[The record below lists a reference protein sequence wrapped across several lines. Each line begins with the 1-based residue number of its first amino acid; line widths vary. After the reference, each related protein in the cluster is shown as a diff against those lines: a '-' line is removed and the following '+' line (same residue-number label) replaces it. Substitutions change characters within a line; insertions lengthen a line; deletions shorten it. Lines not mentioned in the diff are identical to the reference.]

1 MTSAQLDTRPGGA
14 DVTPM
19 EAGSPSPCLGRLTL
33 KEVMG
38 GQRSRDVEELLRR
51 SRAELLWVQRQLS
64 LISRRSA
71 SHPRVRD
78 KLRSDLPTQQLR
90 VLPPQSMERWR
101 LLEEKNR
108 CLRLEVATLRH
119 ERQQCRSLKNEL
131 HQALQEKSRLNQEL
145 SSQIQR
151 AAQYERVKSDY
162 DQLKETCTS
171 VIQERDSALR
181 ERSQLQGRLE
191 QLEQV
196 LQHMHEAA
204 ERQQQLERDHELAL
218 EVLHARQQEIRHLQK
233 VQVEAEKEHEGTVH
247 QLEKHVT
254 LHVGKFTTGLLAD
267 VRPMMSCHTG
277 YLLHP
282 QTVTARQHCTVTARV
297 KELEQRCKTQAQQF
311 SLLYQQLETFCLQ
324 SGTADT
330 AGPVDKSLIQ
340 ILSGLASGDEE
351 GHTNSGDRWLKPKL
365 LPVTPTSEERTQAA
379 PPAPGGSSSPQR
391 DSQPEMDSDLSRT
404 TRSETRFAGTV
415 RLCSARYSYNPY
427 DGPNDHP
434 EAELPLVAGKYLYI
448 YGTMDDD
455 GFYRGELPDGQRG
468 LVPSNYVDF
477 VQEKDVALTPGS
489 DDSQEAELDR
499 EEGRCSLQ
507 AGKGS
512 LNADE
517 LEEELVPYPRRITLI
532 KQLARSVIVSWEPP
546 AGQGGGIDKTG
557 ISAYDVLVD
566 QEVRFRMPPTGR
578 RKLLIEKLE
587 LSAQA
592 YRISIRCVTQHGV
605 SDELCCSLLVGR
617 GMVLAPAHLQL
628 HNVTQHS
635 ADLSWWPCDSN
646 YKHAVLLDGVERV
659 LVGPGRYRCR
669 LRGLSPM
676 TAYRVTVVAHPHR
689 VPWRLPLEQREQRAT
704 SLDFC
709 TLPAGPPLP
718 PQEVRVLCG
727 QTPGVLHVS
736 WKPPILTSSGM
747 SNGACVTGYA
757 VCTRGQRI
765 AEVMYPAAEHATV
778 ELNRI
783 GHLEV
788 RELVVRTLSAQ
799 GESQDSEVATIPQG
813 LLVPPAPPPLPH
825 ILLPV
830 CPRLVDLPLPSIS
843 TDPHIPNPI
852 PQNEPIFQPHQP
864 ILQPPPLHSTL
875 QAPSGDSWDRAI
887 DQPNQCTEPGQS
899 WASGCHPPSTLVPP
913 TLEAPSFQARRSPSP
928 QRILP
933 QPQGAPIPNMAIKAM
948 AREAT
953 QRAASSV
960 SQMIYGTQSS
970 DEEEDNYEHK
980 NLRQKG
986 ISVHDFLTDSEL
998 GRQRG
1003 HSADYPSE
1011 SSRGSDLSAITEEDE
1026 EELHS
1031 VMDKGGV
1038 RPHKGSPRSVLKILG
1053 SCRHVGRS
1061 TPVNSCSNRMSASS
1075 GGSYQRRA
1083 ITVPSIEITPESNS
1097 EESLSLAKEQIRSDA
1112 SLTQR
1117 KLWPP
1122 FYNGSSEHIND
1133 GALGQQHDGVARP
1146 KELSRIFVALFD
1158 YDPLSMSP
1166 NHDRAV
1172 EELSFQEGQILNVF
1186 GDKDRD
1192 GFYCGEINGR
1202 TGLVPCNMVAEI
1214 EAGDQNTTDQL
1225 VRQGFLP
1232 LSTPVAKIDR
1242 KRQGGRH
1249 LPTPKR
1255 KVVALY
1261 DYDPRENSPNTDME
1275 AELTFSTGDI
1285 ITILGEIDEDGF
1297 YYGEMNGQRGL
1308 VPSNFLEE
1316 VPDNVEIHLTGTQTV
1331 LQESK
1336 EPPQTTA
1343 SPSPGPYLPAI
1354 GANVAPQN
1362 PTSKRKKGLL
1372 SKGKRLWKRLA
1383 TARRAT

>member
-1 MTSAQLDTRPGGA
+1 MA
-14 DVTPM
+14 PM
-19 EAGSPSPCLGRLTL
+19 EAGSSSPCLGRLTL

-71 SHPRVRD
+71 GHPRVRD

-90 VLPPQSMERWR
+90 VLPPQSIERWR

-131 HQALQEKSRLNQEL
+131 QQALQEKSRLNQEL

-151 AAQYERVKSDY
+151 ASQYERVKSDY
-162 DQLKETCTS
+162 EQLRETCTS

-181 ERSQLQGRLE
+181 ERSQLQSRLQ
-191 QLEQV
+191 QLE
-196 LQHMHEAA
+196 QHMHEAA
-204 ERQQQLERDHELAL
+204 ERQQQLEKDHELAL
-218 EVLHARQQEIRHLQK
+218 EVLHARQQEIKHLQK
-233 VQVEAEKEHEGTVH
+233 
-247 QLEKHVT
+247 
-254 LHVGKFTTGLLAD
+254 
-267 VRPMMSCHTG
+267 
-277 YLLHP
+277 
-282 QTVTARQHCTVTARV
+282 ARV
-297 KELEQRCKTQAQQF
+297 QELEMRCKSQAEQF
-311 SLLYQQLETFCLQ
+311 SLLYQQLERFCLQ

-330 AGPVDKSLIQ
+330 VGDEPLGPVDKTLIH
-340 ILSGLASGDEE
+340 ILNGLASQVEE

-365 LPVTPTSEERTQAA
+365 LPGTPTSEGRTQAA
-379 PPAPGGSSSPQR
+379 PPALGGSSSPQR
-391 DSQPEMDSDLSRT
+391 DSQPEMDGDLSRT
-404 TRSETRFAGTV
+404 TRSEARFTGKV
-415 RLCSARYSYNPY
+415 RLCTARYSYNPY

-477 VQEKDVALTPGS
+477 VQDKDAAPTPGS

-499 EEGRCSLQ
+499 EEGRRSLH
-507 AGKGS
+507 
-512 LNADE
+512 ADE
-517 LEEELVPYPRRITLI
+517 LEEELVPHPRRITLI

-546 AGQGGGIDKTG
+546 AGQGGGANETA

-605 SDELCCSLLVGR
+605 SDELRCSLLVGH
-617 GMVLAPAHLQL
+617 GVVLAPAHLQL

-659 LVGPGRYRCR
+659 LLGPGRYRCR
-669 LRGLSPM
+669 LCGLSPM
-676 TAYRVTVVAHPHR
+676 TVYRVTVVARPHR
-689 VPWRLPLEQREQRAT
+689 VPWRLPLEQREQRAAY
-704 SLDFC
+704 LDLC

-718 PQEVRVLCG
+718 PQKVQVQCG
-727 QTPGVLHVS
+727 QTPGELHVS
-736 WKPPILTSSGM
+736 WKPPALTPLGT

-765 AEVMYPAAEHATV
+765 AEVMYPAAEHVTV

-783 GHLEV
+783 WHLEV

-799 GESQDSEVATIPQG
+799 GESQDSEVATIRQG
-813 LLVPPAPPPLPH
+813 LMVPPAPPPAPH

-830 CPRLVDLPLPSIS
+830 CPHLVDLPLPSIS
-843 TDPHIPNPI
+843 TDPHIPNPT
-852 PQNEPIFQPHQP
+852 PQSEPIFQPHQS
-864 ILQPPPLHSTL
+864 ILQPHPLHSTP
-875 QAPSGDSWDRAI
+875 QAQFEPSGDSQDREVDPAH
-887 DQPNQCTEPGQS
+887 QCTEPSQP
-899 WASGCHPPSTLVPP
+899 WALGCHPPPTLVPP
-913 TLEAPSFQARRSPSP
+913 TLEAPPLQARRSPSP

-933 QPQGAPIPNMAIKAM
+933 QPQGAPIPNVIIKAI

-953 QRAASSV
+953 QRAESNMST
-960 SQMIYGTQSS
+960 MIYGTRIQSS
-970 DEEEDNYEHK
+970 DEEEDKHEHE

-986 ISVHDFLTDSEL
+986 TSVHEFLTDSEF

-1003 HSADYPSE
+1003 HSVDCPSE
-1011 SSRGSDLSAITEEDE
+1011 SSRGSDLSAIMEEDE

-1031 VMDKGGV
+1031 VMDKEGV
-1038 RPHKGSPRSVLKILG
+1038 HPRSVLKILG
-1053 SCRHVGRS
+1053 SCRRVGRS
-1061 TPVNSCSNRMSASS
+1061 ARVDTCSNRRSASS
-1075 GGSYQRRA
+1075 SGSYQRRA

-1097 EESLSLAKEQIRSDA
+1097 EESLSLAKEQTCSDA
-1112 SLTQR
+1112 NLAQR
-1117 KLWPP
+1117 KLWPS

-1133 GALGQQHDGVARP
+1133 GALGQQHDGVARL
-1146 KELSRIFVALFD
+1146 KESSGIFVALFD

-1172 EELSFQEGQILNVF
+1172 EELSFQEGQILKVF

-1214 EAGDQNTTDQL
+1214 EAGDKNTTDQL
-1225 VRQGFLP
+1225 VHQGFLP

-1249 LPTPKR
+1249 PPTPKR
-1255 KVVALY
+1255 KMVALY

-1275 AELTFSTGDI
+1275 AELTFSAGDI

-1297 YYGEMNGQRGL
+1297 YYGEINGQRGL

-1331 LQESK
+1331 PQESK

-1354 GANVAPQN
+1354 RASMAPQN
-1362 PTSKRKKGLL
+1362 PISKRKKGLL

-1383 TARRAT
+1383 AARRAT